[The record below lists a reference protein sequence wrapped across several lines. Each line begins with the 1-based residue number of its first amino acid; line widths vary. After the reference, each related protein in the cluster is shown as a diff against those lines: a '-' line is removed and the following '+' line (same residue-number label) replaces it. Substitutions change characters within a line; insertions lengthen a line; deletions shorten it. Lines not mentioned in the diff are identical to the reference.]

1 MEHRKGVRG
10 KRERDEKERRAG
22 LLDMR
27 AHKMNP
33 PTHAHT
39 RRKRRE
45 SKADVETGNG
55 WEEPRRQAGEGR
67 HPGMQRAEAI
77 AIHGSMWLQ
86 GDLHS

>member
-10 KRERDEKERRAG
+10 GKEREEKERRAG
-22 LLDMR
+22 LLHMH

-39 RRKRRE
+39 QRKRRE
-45 SKADVETGNG
+45 SEAAVEPGDG

-67 HPGMQRAEAI
+67 QPGMRE
-77 AIHGSMWLQ
+77 LRP
-86 GDLHS
+86 